1 MSWHLFQLVKSN
13 LIILGAL
20 ILIIIIFFNLT
31 RLTFRQKQ
39 NTVIFNV
46 NHRDQVMI
54 AFECLIYRR
63 YVLVVGQV
71 LRVRLCAIGIF
82 LNLQQIWGALQ
93 ILGLHF
99 TKVRKIF

>member
-13 LIILGAL
+13 LIILGSL